1 MLSLD
6 EIKPFY
12 PDDLHRFPSFLLRE
26 YLQHK
31 ILEIIFNSSYGNRM
45 RFIGGTCL
53 RIMHNN
59 QRFSENLDFDHVE
72 LDPIDFARIADIIQ
86 SELEREGYAVEM
98 RHVIR
103 GAYHCYIR
111 FPRLLFESGL
121 TGHQEEKILIQL
133 DSEAQHFDFEPE
145 LNLLNKFD
153 VFANVLVTPLPI
165 LLSQKYYAILNRKRA
180 KGRDLFDV
188 VFLHARTDPDFRYL
202 QQKAGITDSASLKQA
217 ILKRLESLNVN
228 ELANDVAPF
237 LFTPTA
243 ANRVTEFPAFIEQ
256 VL

>member
-31 ILEIIFNSSYGNRM
+31 ILEIIFNSSYGNRI

-53 RIMHNN
+53 RIVHNN
-59 QRFSENLDFDHVE
+59 QRFSEDLDFDHTE
-72 LDPIDFARIADIIQ
+72 IDPADFAKIADIVQ
-86 SELEREGYAVEM
+86 SELEREGYTVEM

-111 FPRLLFESGL
+111 FPRLLFKSGL
-121 TGHQEEKILIQL
+121 SGHQEEKILIQL

-145 LNLLNKFD
+145 LKLLNKFD

-188 VFLHARTDPDFRYL
+188 VFLHARTGPDFRYL
-202 QQKAGITDSASLKQA
+202 QQKTGISDSASLKQA
-217 ILKRLESLNVN
+217 ILKKLESLNVN

-237 LFTPTA
+237 LFNPTA
-243 ANRVTEFPAFIEQ
+243 ANRVTAFPAFIEQ